1 MDQRAGVETVT
12 GADMLSHKQQRILQF
27 IRDCIA
33 STGEAPTMAEIG
45 RRFELKSSASVHE
58 ILVKL
63 EKKGYIRRSRGAW
76 RGIRVL

>member
-1 MDQRAGVETVT
+1 
-12 GADMLSHKQQRILQF
+12 MLSPKQQQQRTLQQRILKF
-27 IRDCIA
+27 IQACIA